1 VPLALA
7 LASALAHPVAGSCHC
22 STRHLRCADW
32 EQNPYNSVR
41 ILDVSFVPVQL
52 EVVAVEDKALG
63 ASLVVAAVAVVEA
76 VLPVLPLLLDV
87 KAAEVVEGEAHW
99 APHLSCTPTT
109 PEHHLAVDDL
119 PMPLL
124 LYWHVMM

>member
-1 VPLALA
+1 M
-7 LASALAHPVAGSCHC
+7 
-22 STRHLRCADW
+22 
-32 EQNPYNSVR
+32 
-41 ILDVSFVPVQL
+41 
-52 EVVAVEDKALG
+52 EDKALG
-63 ASLVVAAVAVVEA
+63 ASLVVVAAAVVEA

-87 KAAEVVEGEAHW
+87 KAAEVVEVVEGGAHW

-124 LYWHVMM
+124 LYWHVMMWSEVN